1 MSVIENEI
9 EQQSDADRAARKVM
23 TLMLLTFKNFT
34 LYPESHTIC
43 INCIRKLKGAL
54 NDFFSV
60 GATFKCGVEQDR
72 LLFQGEP
79 LYQHAD
85 ETPGENLPGIL
96 YRDGLRWI
104 EFQPDIEIFELN
116 RFFSILQAYR
126 FLDDEPEGDLVT
138 ALWEADLDHIGYD
151 AVLYWEVEP
160 LSRFPS
166 LETVGQPLQDTR
178 ELMEVSEHQGPQ
190 WPGEGSSPMVLWQLN
205 EEEIDRLQRMIAQE
219 EEWDAA
225 HDVLN
230 VLLDIL
236 EEQHEPQDF
245 SVVLEFMEEEYLN
258 GLGHREFSFSA
269 RLITQMERVRQQF
282 ATDHSWAIPHLNAFF
297 QKISSPEAAE
307 AIRRSLMAD
316 ARPLS
321 DAALKAFTE
330 MVHHLSPDM
339 VPLLAPMMVETRSP
353 KLQRALME
361 GIASLLSRDLEPV
374 ERLLKSESEDLIRMT
389 VHILGYLKG
398 ESVNRLLLRMTRHSA
413 AGVRKQ
419 ALKSLIK
426 RSPDRVESFFFLID
440 DPDVSIRRL
449 LLNHLRK
456 RRPASAEPLL
466 LDYLKAERC
475 VPHGR
480 EHILACFSALGDCAS
495 SSAVPFLRETLL
507 NRLWSGLLGG
517 NHAHIKEGA
526 ARALAALNLEEAREV
541 LQTASQS
548 LAPHIRKISRMV
560 MKERYGR

>member
-1 MSVIENEI
+1 MSVIENEM
-9 EQQSDADRAARKVM
+9 EQLSDADRAARKVM

-34 LYPESHTIC
+34 LYPENHTIC
-43 INCIRKLKGAL
+43 INCIRKLRDAL
-54 NDFFSV
+54 HDFFSA

-79 LYQHAD
+79 LYQHAG

-104 EFQPDIEIFELN
+104 TFHPDIEVFELN
-116 RFFSILQAYR
+116 RFFNILQAYR

-166 LETVGQPLQDTR
+166 LDPVGQPLQETR
-178 ELMEVSEHQGPQ
+178 ELMEISEHQGPQ
-190 WPGEGSSPMVLWQLN
+190 WPGEGSAPMVLWQLN

-219 EEWDAA
+219 EAWDAT

-236 EEQHEPQDF
+236 EEQHEPEDF
-245 SVVLEFMEEEYLN
+245 SVVLEFLEEEYLN
-258 GLGHREFSFSA
+258 GLGHREFDFSA
-269 RLITQMERVRQQF
+269 RLITQMERIRQQF
-282 ATDHSWAIPHLNAFF
+282 AMDHSWAVAHLNAFF
-297 QKISSPEAAE
+297 QKISSVEAAE
-307 AIRRSLMAD
+307 AIRRSLIAD
-316 ARPLS
+316 AGPLS
-321 DAALKAFTE
+321 DASLKAFKE
-330 MVHHLSPDM
+330 LLHHLSPDM
-339 VPLLAPMMVETRSP
+339 APLLAPMMVETRSP

-361 GIASLLSRDLEPV
+361 GIASLLNRNLEPA
-374 ERLLKSESEDLIRMT
+374 ERLLKSESEALVRMT

-419 ALKSLIK
+419 ALKSLIR
-426 RSPDRVESFFFLID
+426 RSPDRVESIFFLID

-456 RRPASAEPLL
+456 RRLASAEPLL
-466 LDYLKAERC
+466 VDYLETERC

-507 NRLWSGLLGG
+507 NRLWSGLFGG

-541 LQTASQS
+541 LQTASRS
-548 LAPHIRKISRMV
+548 LAPHIRRISRMV